1 MELRARTYLGTVKRL
16 SVMHK
21 PTVLVTG
28 LSGLIGTRF
37 LELYGNDFNL
47 INVDLTTGV
56 DITNRD
62 QIAACFASA
71 KANSVIHMAAYTN
84 VKAAFEQTGD
94 RQGLCYQVNVEGTR
108 NVVQAAQEYGT
119 YLIHVS
125 TDFVFDGT
133 KEEAYTEEDEPHPI
147 EWYSQ
152 TKYEAET
159 IVRDQAPGSVILR
172 LAYPYQA
179 KPNRPDFLN
188 TMISDLTHNRL
199 PPMFA
204 DHYITPTFADDL
216 AKVFAYC
223 INKHPQGIY
232 HAVGSSWHTDYD
244 IAQLTKGVFN
254 LTGKVQKGSLD
265 AYVLKAKRPYQK
277 HLRIS
282 NKKLLNDFNL
292 EMLTLPEGLEQVRRQ
307 LLA

>member
-1 MELRARTYLGTVKRL
+1 M
-16 SVMHK
+16 VMQK

-37 LELYGNDFNL
+37 LELYGNHFNL

-56 DITNRD
+56 DITNRE
-62 QIAACFASA
+62 QVTTCFANA
-71 KANSVIHMAAYTN
+71 KASAVVHLAAYTN

-94 RQGLCYQVNVEGTR
+94 RLGLCYQVNVEGTR
-108 NVVQAAQEYGT
+108 NVVQAARENGT
-119 YLIHVS
+119 YLIHIS

-133 KEEAYTEEDEPHPI
+133 KEDAYTEEDQPHPI

-152 TKYEAET
+152 TKFEAES
-159 IVRDQAPGSVILR
+159 IVSDNAPESVILR

-188 TMISDLTHNRL
+188 AMISDLTHNRL

-223 INKHPQGIY
+223 IREHPQGIY

-277 HLRIS
+277 QLRMS
-282 NKKLLNDFNL
+282 NKKLSKDFNL
-292 EMLTLPEGLEQVRRQ
+292 EMRTLPEGLEQVRLQ

>member
-1 MELRARTYLGTVKRL
+1 
-16 SVMHK
+16 MHK

-37 LELYGNDFNL
+37 HELYGNHFNL

-56 DITNRD
+56 DITNTE
-62 QIAACFASA
+62 QVTNCFAGA
-71 KANSVIHMAAYTN
+71 KASAVIHLAAYTN

-108 NVVQAAQEYGT
+108 NIITAANTHGV
-119 YLIHVS
+119 YLIHIS

-133 KEEAYTEEDEPHPI
+133 KEDAYTEEDEPHPI

-152 TKYEAET
+152 TKYEAEQL
-159 IVRDQAPGSVILR
+159 IKRAAQESIILR

-179 KPNRPDFLN
+179 KPNRPDFLH
-188 TMISDLTHNRL
+188 TMITDLTHNRL

-204 DHYITPTFADDL
+204 DHHITPTFADDL
-216 AKVFAYC
+216 AKVFALC
-223 INKHPQGIY
+223 IRQHPSGIY

-265 AYVLKAKRPYQK
+265 AYILKAKRPYQRQLK
-277 HLRIS
+277 IS
-282 NKKLLNDFNL
+282 NKKLLKDFNL
-292 EMLTLPEGLEQVRRQ
+292 EMRTLPEGLEEVRKQ
-307 LLA
+307 LAS

>member
-1 MELRARTYLGTVKRL
+1 M
-16 SVMHK
+16 VMHK

-56 DITNRD
+56 DITN
-62 QIAACFASA
+62 QEQVTTCFASA
-71 KANSVIHMAAYTN
+71 KASAVIHLAAYTN

-108 NVVQAAQEYGT
+108 NVVQAAQEFGA
-119 YLIHVS
+119 YLIHIS

-133 KEEAYTEEDEPHPI
+133 KEEAYTEEDQPHPI

-152 TKYEAET
+152 TKFEAET
-159 IVRDQAPGSVILR
+159 IVRDQAPASVILR

-188 TMISDLTHNRL
+188 AMISDLTHNRL

-223 INKHPQGIY
+223 INEHPQGIY

-254 LTGKVQKGSLD
+254 LTGKVQKGSLE

-277 HLRIS
+277 QLRMS
-282 NKKLLNDFNL
+282 NKKLSNDFNL
-292 EMLTLPEGLEQVRRQ
+292 EMRTLPEGLEQVRLQ

>member
-1 MELRARTYLGTVKRL
+1 M
-16 SVMHK
+16 VMQK

-37 LELYGNDFNL
+37 LELYGNHFNL

-56 DITNRD
+56 DITNRE
-62 QIAACFASA
+62 QVTACFASA
-71 KANSVIHMAAYTN
+71 KASAVVHLAAYTN

-94 RQGLCYQVNVEGTR
+94 RLGLCYQVNVEGTR
-108 NVVQAAQEYGT
+108 NVVQAARENGT
-119 YLIHVS
+119 YLIHIS

-133 KEEAYTEEDEPHPI
+133 KEDAYTEEDQPHPI

-152 TKYEAET
+152 TKFEAES
-159 IVRDQAPGSVILR
+159 IVSDNAPESVILR

-188 TMISDLTHNRL
+188 AMISDLTHNRL

-223 INKHPQGIY
+223 IREHPQDIY

-277 HLRIS
+277 QLRMS
-282 NKKLLNDFNL
+282 NKKLSKDFNL
-292 EMLTLPEGLEQVRRQ
+292 EMRTLPEGLEQVRLQ

>member
-1 MELRARTYLGTVKRL
+1 MG
-16 SVMHK
+16 MHK

-37 LELYGNDFNL
+37 LELYGKLFNL
-47 INVDLTTGV
+47 VNVDLTTGV
-56 DITNRD
+56 DITNSD
-62 QIAACFASA
+62 QVTSCFSSS
-71 KANSVIHMAAYTN
+71 KAQAVIHLAAYTN

-108 NVVQAAQEYGT
+108 NIVQAARAIGA
-119 YLIHVS
+119 YLIHIS

-133 KEEAYTEEDEPHPI
+133 KQEPYTEEDQPHPI

-152 TKYEAET
+152 TKFEAET
-159 IVRDQAPGSVILR
+159 IVTQQAQESVILR

-188 TMISDLTHNRL
+188 AMISDLQHNRL

-204 DHYITPTFADDL
+204 DHHITPTFADDL

-223 INKHPQGIY
+223 IRHQPQGIY

-254 LTGKVQKGSLD
+254 LPGKVQKGSLE
-265 AYVLKAKRPYQK
+265 AYILKAKRPYQK
-277 HLRIS
+277 QLKMS
-282 NKKLLNDFNL
+282 NKKLVKDFDL
-292 EMLTLPEGLEQVRRQ
+292 EMLTLPEGLEVVRQQ
-307 LLA
+307 LHA